1 MEVGLVH
8 SLSPVSA
15 EELFGTTA
23 KPILPVPAKLALP
36 MEVNNYESLNSVC
49 MQMNASCTS
58 ASGFKQTESNSA
70 QPVKLSKLASEKI
83 LKVLEAIPIYEEV
96 KIFKVSDSPVS
107 SKRDHSAYHAFTQ
120 SNSYNMVCGR
130 KRVTSG
136 SCEADMGAAVYSG
149 ANSTAQSYSL
159 NNSQADNSHPIGEFK
174 VAIGGESTGK
184 NAMALSGVYQNLPTQ
199 TVGFEGA
206 YAENQM
212 YAAYNQDFVA
222 EGANTVLPPGY
233 IQVKKEKTCSRKT
246 KVVTN
251 CEHTDRKHYAK
262 GLCSTCYH
270 KNGRTKKAWNC
281 EHKNKLHYAKGCC
294 QECYIIFHSKR
305 GLNRLKRMVNDNS
318 NSLTELM
325 GEDEYS
331 PYADEF

>member
-1 MEVGLVH
+1 MMT
-8 SLSPVSA
+8 A
-15 EELFGTTA
+15 E
-23 KPILPVPAKLALP
+23 
-36 MEVNNYESLNSVC
+36 S
-49 MQMNASCTS
+49 
-58 ASGFKQTESNSA
+58 
-70 QPVKLSKLASEKI
+70 
-83 LKVLEAIPIYEEV
+83 
-96 KIFKVSDSPVS
+96 
-107 SKRDHSAYHAFTQ
+107 
-120 SNSYNMVCGR
+120 
-130 KRVTSG
+130 
-136 SCEADMGAAVYSG
+136 
-149 ANSTAQSYSL
+149 
-159 NNSQADNSHPIGEFK
+159 
-174 VAIGGESTGK
+174 
-184 NAMALSGVYQNLPTQ
+184 YQNLPTQ
-199 TVGFEGA
+199 IAGFEAA

-233 IQVKKEKTCSRKT
+233 VQVKNEKTCSRKT

-294 QECYIIFHSKR
+294 QECYITFHSKR
-305 GLNRLKRMVNDNS
+305 GVNKLKRMVNDNS
-318 NSLTELM
+318 NSLTDLL